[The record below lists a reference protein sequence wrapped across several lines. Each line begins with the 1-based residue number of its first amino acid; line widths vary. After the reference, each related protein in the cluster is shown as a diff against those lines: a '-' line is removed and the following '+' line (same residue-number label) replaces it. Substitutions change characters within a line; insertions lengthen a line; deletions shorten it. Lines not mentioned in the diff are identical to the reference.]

1 MEIRYNSLLAPY
13 TSFYIGGPAD
23 VLVFVES
30 EDDVLEAINIAEEL
44 GKPLFFLGGGSNVLI
59 SDEGFRGVAVRMEI
73 FGIDVVK
80 ETGDSITIEVGAGE
94 KWDDI
99 VRMACDE
106 GWWGIENLSHIPGT
120 VGGFPVQNVGAYGQE
135 ASQVV
140 EYVKVLNRESK
151 KIEIL
156 DNKSLMFGYRSS
168 ILNRDHKD
176 DYIVLACAFKLS
188 KTAKPNLSYRDL
200 SNKFSDVVHPT
211 LSGIRS
217 AVIEIRNKK
226 YPFPDKPT
234 NGSAGSFFRGPVL
247 SQSEFDELLNKLTSK
262 NGAEVSKK
270 LEAMAGNLKVAQG
283 YKTPAAFLLDISE
296 VKGLASGGAMIN
308 EEQPAVILNFTGEA
322 TANDV
327 ISLYKSAK
335 EKVFEQTGVSLTH
348 EPEFIGFSEP
358 IE

>member
-1 MEIRYNSLLAPY
+1 
-13 TSFYIGGPAD
+13 
-23 VLVFVES
+23 
-30 EDDVLEAINIAEEL
+30 
-44 GKPLFFLGGGSNVLI
+44 
-59 SDEGFRGVAVRMEI
+59 
-73 FGIDVVK
+73 
-80 ETGDSITIEVGAGE
+80 
-94 KWDDI
+94 
-99 VRMACDE
+99 
-106 GWWGIENLSHIPGT
+106 
-120 VGGFPVQNVGAYGQE
+120 
-135 ASQVV
+135 
-140 EYVKVLNRESK
+140 
-151 KIEIL
+151 
-156 DNKSLMFGYRSS
+156 MFGYRSS

-188 KTAKPNLSYRDL
+188 KTAKPNLAYRDL